1 MNTYKIKRYDCG
13 QFSPAITF
21 SIKYAYTTQTNKVT
35 GVKISCN
42 GSSYSST
49 DM

>member
-1 MNTYKIKRYDCG
+1 MNTYKIKRYDE

-21 SIKYAYTTQTNKVT
+21 TTQTNKVT